1 MKKLNLVIIY
11 LLLLLPFSLFAQE
24 LQGVGYGNTTEEAK
38 EEALADLSS
47 AIKVQVFSKHE
58 QTTIKSNDKV
68 SSDYTRWTKLSTN
81 VPLISPSIYYSKE
94 NGKRKATAV
103 LDKPE
108 LYSDKLSS
116 IAEKIDTIT
125 KDVKQGGDKSLNYR
139 LLTSVQPLYD
149 EYESYQVVADVL
161 GIDYRKPQIS
171 SAQALNMLLELQT
184 APPSLE
190 VAAEV
195 LTKEMNEKNIYVVPV
210 LYAGRENI
218 TEFGAFFKDMLST
231 KVNSV
236 EVEEDA
242 SNKLKCT
249 YTLSGGDIV
258 VACSLITGVSK
269 VLKSSAVKIPKE
281 LVAMES
287 VPKQDTASILNS
299 YTPPKTDYKLWIKI
313 STDGDASFLR
323 ENEPFSLLVKANKPG
338 YVYFLTVNNGD
349 GGEANVLLLD
359 WNNKFIKYIDKDHVN
374 KWVSLGQFRVHAPF
388 GSETLY
394 AFGLEKEPLPEYIVP
409 EYTLDKIGYLRN
421 VRPEVLMQDMLYLF
435 KRQQGDKTMTS
446 ITYSTA
452 PNRKKVK

>member
-1 MKKLNLVIIY
+1 MKKLSLVIIY
-11 LLLLLPFSLFAQE
+11 LLLLLPVSLFAQE
-24 LQGVGYGNTTEEAK
+24 LQGIGYGNTTEEAK

-242 SNKLKCT
+242 SNK
-249 YTLSGGDIV
+249 
-258 VACSLITGVSK
+258 
-269 VLKSSAVKIPKE
+269 
-281 LVAMES
+281 
-287 VPKQDTASILNS
+287 VPKQDAASILNS

-338 YVYFLTVNNGD
+338 YVYFLTVNNSD

>member
-1 MKKLNLVIIY
+1 MKRLSVIIIF
-11 LLLLLPFSLFAQE
+11 LFLPVFLYGEE
-24 LQGVGYGNTTEEAK
+24 LQGIGYGSTTEEAK

-58 QTTIKSNDKV
+58 QTTIKRNDEV
-68 SSDYTRWTKLSTN
+68 TSDYTRWTKLSTN

-94 NGKRKATAV
+94 NGKRKATAII
-103 LDKPE
+103 DKPE
-108 LYSDKLSS
+108 LYSEKLLS
-116 IAEKIDTIT
+116 IAEKIDTIL
-125 KDVKQGGDKSLNYR
+125 KDVKEGGDRALNYK
-139 LLTSVQPLYD
+139 LLSSAQPLYD

-161 GIDYRKPQIS
+161 GVDYVKPKIS
-171 SAQALNMLLELQT
+171 SSESLNMLLELQT

-195 LTKEMNEKNIYVVPV
+195 LTKDMNEKNIYVVPV

-249 YTLSGGDIV
+249 YTLSGGDVV

-281 LVAMES
+281 LVEMQA

-338 YVYFLTVNNGD
+338 YVYFLTVNNSD
-349 GGEANVLLLD
+349 GCDANVLLLD

-374 KWVSLGQFRVHAPF
+374 KWVSLGQFRVAAPF

-394 AFGLEKEPLPEYIVP
+394 AFGLEREPLPEYIVP
-409 EYTLDKIGYLRN
+409 EYTLGKIGYLRN
-421 VRPEVLMQDMLYLF
+421 VRPEVLLQDVLYLF

>member
-11 LLLLLPFSLFAQE
+11 LLLLLPVSLFAQE

-94 NGKRKATAV
+94 NGKRKATAI

-287 VPKQDTASILNS
+287 VPKQDTTSILNS

-323 ENEPFSLLVKANKPG
+323 ENEPFSLLVK
-338 YVYFLTVNNGD
+338 V
-349 GGEANVLLLD
+349 LLD

>member
-1 MKKLNLVIIY
+1 MKKLVL
-11 LLLLLPFSLFAQE
+11 SLFMALFAFNVYSAD
-24 LQGVGYGNTTEEAK
+24 LQGIGYGSTMEEAK
-38 EEALADLSS
+38 QEALADLSAS
-47 AIKVQVFSKHE
+47 VKVQVFSKHE
-58 QTTIKSNDKV
+58 QTTYKNQDKIQ
-68 SSDYTRWTKLSTN
+68 SDYTRFTKLSTN
-81 VPLISPSIYYSKE
+81 VPLLNPSVYYSRE
-94 NGKRKATAV
+94 NGKHKATAV
-103 LDKPE
+103 IDNPA
-108 LYSDKLSS
+108 LYSDKLAD
-116 IAEKIDTIT
+116 IAAKIDEMT
-125 KDVKQGGDKSLNYR
+125 KDVKTGGDKALNYR
-139 LLTSVQPLYD
+139 ILKSAQSLYD
-149 EYESYQVVADVL
+149 EYESYQAVADVL
-161 GIDYRKPQIS
+161 GIKDYPSPRIS
-171 SAQALNMLLELQT
+171 GAEALKMIVEMQEM
-184 APPSLE
+184 PPSLE

-195 LTKEMNEKNIYVVPV
+195 LTKDMNEKNIYVAPV
-210 LYAGRENI
+210 MYAGKENV

-349 GGEANVLLLD
+349 GGDANVLLLD

-421 VRPEVLMQDMLYLF
+421 VRPEVLLQDMLYLF

>member
-1 MKKLNLVIIY
+1 MKKLSVIVFV
-11 LLLLLPFSLFAQE
+11 LLLPIFVYGEA
-24 LQGVGYGNTTEEAK
+24 LQGIGYGSTTEEAK

-58 QTTIKSNDKV
+58 QTTIKSDDKV
-68 SSDYTRWTKLSTN
+68 KSDYTRWTKLSTN

-94 NGKRKATAV
+94 NGKRKATAI

-108 LYSDKLSS
+108 LYSKKLSS
-116 IAEKIDTIT
+116 IAEKIDTMT
-125 KDVKQGGDKSLNYR
+125 KDIKQGGDRALNYKI
-139 LLTSVQPLYD
+139 LLSVQPMYD

-161 GIDYRKPQIS
+161 GVDYVKPQIS
-171 SAQALNMLLELQT
+171 SSEALNMLLELQS

-195 LTKEMNEKNIYVVPV
+195 LTKDMKEKNIYVVPV
-210 LYAGRENI
+210 MYAGRENI

-249 YTLSGGDIV
+249 YTLSGDDIV

-281 LVAMES
+281 LVTMQS
-287 VPKQDTASILNS
+287 MPKHDASSILNS
-299 YTPPKTDYKLWIKI
+299 YTPPKTEYKLWLKI
-313 STDGDASFLR
+313 STDGDPSFLR

-338 YVYFLTVNNGD
+338 YVYFLTVNNAD
-349 GGEANVLLLD
+349 GGDANVLLLD

-374 KWVSLGQFRVHAPF
+374 KWVSLGQFRVKAPF

-394 AFGLEKEPLPEYIVP
+394 AFGLEREPQPEYIVP

-421 VRPEVLMQDMLYLF
+421 VRPEVLLQDILYLF

-452 PNRKKVK
+452 PNRKKID

>member
-116 IAEKIDTIT
+116 IAEKIDTIL
-125 KDVKQGGDKSLNYR
+125 KDVKEGGDKSLNYR

-161 GIDYRKPQIS
+161 GVDYVKPKIS
-171 SAQALNMLLELQT
+171 SSESLNMLLELQT

-190 VAAEV
+190 VAAQ
-195 LTKEMNEKNIYVVPV
+195 
-210 LYAGRENI
+210 
-218 TEFGAFFKDMLST
+218 
-231 KVNSV
+231 
-236 EVEEDA
+236 
-242 SNKLKCT
+242 KC
-249 YTLSGGDIV
+249 LQ
-258 VACSLITGVSK
+258 
-269 VLKSSAVKIPKE
+269 KI
-281 LVAMES
+281 
-287 VPKQDTASILNS
+287 
-299 YTPPKTDYKLWIKI
+299 
-313 STDGDASFLR
+313 
-323 ENEPFSLLVKANKPG
+323 
-338 YVYFLTVNNGD
+338 
-349 GGEANVLLLD
+349 
-359 WNNKFIKYIDKDHVN
+359 
-374 KWVSLGQFRVHAPF
+374 
-388 GSETLY
+388 
-394 AFGLEKEPLPEYIVP
+394 
-409 EYTLDKIGYLRN
+409 
-421 VRPEVLMQDMLYLF
+421 
-435 KRQQGDKTMTS
+435 
-446 ITYSTA
+446 
-452 PNRKKVK
+452 